1 MRCQNAPRATPSK
14 SPCAPNPKRAPRG
27 CLGLNTEKETGEEP
41 CGTELGVLGQNGCN
55 KTGFDAG
62 TAVSRFQGKHPLGTR
77 RQASLPDI
85 TQPPLPFLHEGTDKA
100 FPPVPLQHHTALC
113 TAFCCRFKPWPARS
127 SLTPSSLT
135 AGAPKT
141 SANSEGK
148 MMTPSRGGRRG
159 QGVVPAPRGRSH
171 REGKAKRSAFNSRW
185 RPAAP
190 GEPRA
195 ACAKHRG
202 AGGSKNK

>member
-113 TAFCCRFKPWPARS
+113 TAFCCRFEPWPARS

-135 AGAPKT
+135 AGGPK
-141 SANSEGK
+141 NQRQQRGDDDDSE
-148 MMTPSRGGRRG
+148 P
-159 QGVVPAPRGRSH
+159 
-171 REGKAKRSAFNSRW
+171 
-185 RPAAP
+185 
-190 GEPRA
+190 
-195 ACAKHRG
+195 
-202 AGGSKNK
+202 GSKARAGSGPSSPGKEPSGGQSEALSF